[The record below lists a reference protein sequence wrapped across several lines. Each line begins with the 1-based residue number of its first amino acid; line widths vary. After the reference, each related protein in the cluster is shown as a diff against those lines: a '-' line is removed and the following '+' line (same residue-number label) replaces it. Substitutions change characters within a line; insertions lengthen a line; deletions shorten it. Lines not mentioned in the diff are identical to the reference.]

1 MKKGDEEGVIF
12 VDELQS
18 SSYGVR
24 RVAWLIQLRHKET
37 QSDTLFS
44 SA

>member
-1 MKKGDEEGVIF
+1 MKKGNEEGVIF

-24 RVAWLIQLRHKET
+24 REAWLMQLR
-37 QSDTLFS
+37 QRDVSDTLFS